1 MLSGVSGLVQA
12 HLVVLKETRA
22 YIISNFSKVLTV

>member
-1 MLSGVSGLVQA
+1 MLSEASGLVQA

-22 YIISNFSKVLTV
+22 YIISNFPKVLTV